1 MIHQSFVSRLPCNY
15 DQPSNWNT
23 KVGSFKTTR
32 TCEINIMLPAF
43 HEKHII
49 NWTAYVDETNQL
61 SSRYDM
67 IIGRDLISELGMS
80 FRFNDYL
87 MEWDN
92 ATISM
97 QNPKI
102 FDLDSREDIAK
113 EMYMMHDPDTTEA
126 KRIQAILDAK
136 YCKADLEKITRECEH
151 LNEEE

>member
-1 MIHQSFVSRLPCNY
+1 
-15 DQPSNWNT
+15 
-23 KVGSFKTTR
+23 
-32 TCEINIMLPAF
+32 MLPAF

-49 NWTAYVDETNQL
+49 SWSSFVDKTNQL

-80 FRFNDYL
+80 FRFIDYL

-113 EMYMMHDPDTTEA
+113 EMYMIHDPNTTEA
-126 KRIQAILDAK
+126 ERIQAILDAK
-136 YCKADLEKITRECEH
+136 YCKADLEKITNKCDQ
-151 LNEEE
+151 LDEEEKQKL